1 MWLVN
6 DKNRETVHT
15 YTAIGLIVSGVT
27 AFFVDLCVMGTP
39 GDVGT
44 GTLAY
49 VGEAFTLA
57 GALFGIVSYVGGRM
71 ERVEKELNKRKDQQ

>member
-1 MWLVN
+1 MN

-15 YTAIGLIVSGVT
+15 YTAIGLVISGVT
-27 AFFVDLCVMGTP
+27 AFFLDLCTIGET
-39 GDVGT
+39 GEVGT

-49 VGEAFTLA
+49 IGEAFTLA

-71 ERVEKELNKRKDQQ
+71 AKVEKKLNMDG